1 MKLTKSK
8 LQQIIREELEA
19 ELQEKKK
26 KKQQKGKKRAAK
38 VAKRKGK
45 KIKADPHFSPSQSP
59 GAADKTFHNCIVNV
73 KSDKNLEPDPG
84 TNKETAAARICTD
97 SRKEGG
103 ASLDWGDERR
113 RDVEEKR
120 PHGLTGKEKPLPKLK
135 THRKRSKKKNED

>member
-1 MKLTKSK
+1 MQFSISQLR
-8 LQQIIREELEA
+8 QIIQEEFEA
-19 ELQEKKK
+19 ELQEK

-38 VAKRKGK
+38 SAKRKNK
-45 KIKADPHFSPSQSP
+45 KIKAAPHFSPSQSP
-59 GAADKTFHNCIVNV
+59 AAADKTFHNCIVSV

-103 ASLDWGDERR
+103 ASLDWGDKRR

-120 PHGLTGKEKPLPKLK
+120 PHGLTGKEKELPKLK
-135 THRKRSKKKNED
+135 SHKKSSRNNNDED